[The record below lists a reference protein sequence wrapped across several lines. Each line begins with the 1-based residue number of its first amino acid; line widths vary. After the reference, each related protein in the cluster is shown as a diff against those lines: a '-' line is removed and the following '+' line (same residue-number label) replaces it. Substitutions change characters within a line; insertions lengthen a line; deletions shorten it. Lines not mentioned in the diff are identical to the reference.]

1 MSPSDTEPPV
11 SDSGGSVRR
20 SDSPVGRKDEALS
33 LRDAPVRGKNAPVSH
48 TDPPVLET
56 GASVG
61 HTDAPVREM
70 DPSVHH
76 TGAPVRGTDVAV
88 RHTGTPV
95 REMDPSVRHTGTPVR
110 GTAAPVRRTD
120 PPVHETDASVR
131 HIDASVHG
139 TDASVSVNDPSFAN
153 VTALHGVTPE
163 ALRAFLSRVETR
175 TMLMS
180 IVASKV
186 PMADVENLVQDA
198 IREALETSDRN
209 LPDREEALRAWL
221 ATIARRVVADF
232 FVKRARR
239 AKYEGPMPDYAA
251 ADEGDD
257 DESEHGKPPA
267 PPEPSYDPRAA
278 EDGDGEVHG
287 WLVREWLEKQVG
299 AHPRDR
305 ETLAIVLEHGAG
317 KKTYEQIAE
326 EHGLTPA
333 ALSSRIFEF
342 KAKYTPRY
350 RRWRNRAL
358 TLIFLGGAA
367 IAAIVVALWI
377 MWSRPAEIGPD
388 RAPPRPSAVPVPS
401 ATASATP
408 EPFEPALPTPPK
420 RPPPPVDK
428 PPNDKP

>member
-1 MSPSDTEPPV
+1 MTDFIDQLAERTQ
-11 SDSGGSVRR
+11 G
-20 SDSPVGRKDEALS
+20 K
-33 LRDAPVRGKNAPVSH
+33 RGKKKTH
-48 TDPPVLET
+48 
-56 GASVG
+56 G
-61 HTDAPVREM
+61 
-70 DPSVHH
+70 PSVILFN
-76 TGAPVRGTDVAV
+76 G
-88 RHTGTPV
+88 
-95 REMDPSVRHTGTPVR
+95 
-110 GTAAPVRRTD
+110 
-120 PPVHETDASVR
+120 
-131 HIDASVHG
+131 
-139 TDASVSVNDPSFAN
+139 
-153 VTALHGVTPE
+153 GV
-163 ALRAFLSRVETR
+163 LRAPFVRDRILSAAFAAFTEHGYTQASTLEIATR
-175 TMLMS
+175 AKVSKRELYALVGNKQQMLIACIAERS
-180 IVASKV
+180 
-186 PMADVENLVQDA
+186 
-198 IREALETSDRN
+198 
-209 LPDREEALRAWL
+209 
-221 ATIARRVVADF
+221 ARRLN
-232 FVKRARR
+232 
-239 AKYEGPMPDYAA
+239 M
-251 ADEGDD
+251 
-257 DESEHGKPPA
+257 
-267 PPEPSYDPRAA
+267 PPELP
-278 EDGDGEVHG
+278 V
-287 WLVREWLEKQVG
+287 
-299 AHPRDR
+299 PRDR